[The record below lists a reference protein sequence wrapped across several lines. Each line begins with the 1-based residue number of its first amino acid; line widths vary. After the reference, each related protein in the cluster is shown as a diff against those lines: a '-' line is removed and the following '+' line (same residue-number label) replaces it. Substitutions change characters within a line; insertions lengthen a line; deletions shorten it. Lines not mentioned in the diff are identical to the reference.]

1 MNFKVKLI
9 FLIKPLLAYT
19 KLRSDPK
26 RAKTTQNDPKQ
37 TKASQKDQK
46 QPKIRQNDTK

>member
-9 FLIKPLLAYT
+9 FLIKPFLAYT
-19 KLRSDPK
+19 KIRSDPK

-37 TKASQKDQK
+37 AKRTKND
-46 QPKIRQNDTK
+46 PK